1 MRHVTHMKTSW
12 HIFER
17 IMSHNVMCHVIFMSA
32 SRGAER
38 AHRDAHGNLA
48 PPAPPPPRTRRHTLS
63 LSHPCSLARSLTSLP
78 HPRSLLA
85 CFLASSLAPLLPC
98 FLFRLD
104 RSLDRPSQGAGVR
117 HPATCDRAITL
128 QCAGNGH
135 FTNGQPPPFLLLPL
149 LSSLG
154 SIDNLF
160 RG

>member
-1 MRHVTHMKTSW
+1 MSCVMSYVCAHPVVPSV
-12 HIFER
+12 HIS
-17 IMSHNVMCHVIFMSA
+17 IS
-32 SRGAER
+32 
-38 AHRDAHGNLA
+38 
-48 PPAPPPPRTRRHTLS
+48 PPLRPPPRAHAGTHTLS
-63 LSHPCSLARSLTSLP
+63 PTLAPSLDPSLP
-78 HPRSLLA
+78 CRTLTCLLA
-85 CFLASSLAPLLPC
+85 YLLASSLAPLLPC

-117 HPATCDRAITL
+117 HPATCDRAVTL

-135 FTNGQPPPFLLLPL
+135 LTNGQTPPFLLPL